1 MCYFFLAGQVFFSK
15 NASIVL
21 FLYIPKSS
29 FKRDITIENQ
39 FSKRK
44 PGISRSF
51 LSHKDL
57 MGAAETRACYSIDRG
72 LLEFTYTGLFLV
84 RFITSHFH
92 NYKKLKIKFINFR
105 MCLFLILSGDQG

>member
-1 MCYFFLAGQVFFSK
+1 MPQLFCFFISPSHLLKETSQLKINFQ
-15 NASIVL
+15 
-21 FLYIPKSS
+21 
-29 FKRDITIENQ
+29 RENL
-39 FSKRK
+39 
-44 PGISRSF
+44 GYLVVF